1 MTTPSSTPASA
12 PATEPASTPASASDT
27 GLRLNYPAELP
38 VSQQREDILDALR
51 EHQVVVVAGA
61 TGSGKTT
68 QIPKML
74 LELGYGKR
82 GKLIGHTQP
91 RRIAARSVAQRIAS
105 ELGEKLGE
113 GTVGFQVRFTRETSR
128 NARLKLMTDGIL
140 LAEIGRDRLLKRY
153 DAIIIDEAHERSL
166 NIDVILG
173 YLRQILPQ
181 RPDLKVV
188 ITSATIDP
196 ERFAEH
202 FASTSPSGEKRPAP
216 IIEVSGRTYPV
227 EIRYRPLVLEPEVEE
242 DDELEDIHSVERDL
256 TQAITD
262 AVDELAAEGPGD
274 MLVFLPGEREIREIS
289 EALTAHLNRGT
300 RGRSALPV
308 EVLPLFGRL
317 SAQDQQRIF
326 SPPKAGTYRRL
337 ILSTNVAETSLTVP
351 GITYVIDSGLARI
364 SRYSQRTKVQRLPI
378 EPISQASAD
387 QRSGRSGR
395 TAPGIA
401 IRLFSEEDFEG
412 REEFTEPEILRTSL
426 ASVVLLMTSLGL
438 GDVESFP

>member
-1 MTTPSSTPASA
+1 
-12 PATEPASTPASASDT
+12 
-27 GLRLNYPAELP
+27 
-38 VSQQREDILDALR
+38 
-51 EHQVVVVAGA
+51 
-61 TGSGKTT
+61 
-68 QIPKML
+68 
-74 LELGYGKR
+74 
-82 GKLIGHTQP
+82 
-91 RRIAARSVAQRIAS
+91 
-105 ELGEKLGE
+105 
-113 GTVGFQVRFTRETSR
+113 
-128 NARLKLMTDGIL
+128 
-140 LAEIGRDRLLKRY
+140 DRLLKRY

-181 RPDLKVV
+181 RPDLKII

-202 FASTSPSGEKRPAP
+202 FAKVLPSGERRPAP
-216 IIEVSGRTYPV
+216 IIEVFGRTYPV
-227 EIRYRPLVLEPEVEE
+227 EIEPEME
-242 DDELEDIHSVERDL
+242 DGGELEAVHSIERDL
-256 TQAITD
+256 TQAIID
-262 AVDELAAEGPGD
+262 AVDELSAEGPGD

-289 EALTAHLNRGT
+289 EALTTHLSRGT
-300 RGRSALPV
+300 RGRGALPV

-317 SAQDQQRIF
+317 SAQDQQKIF
-326 SPPKAGTYRRL
+326 SPPKAGTYRRV

-401 IRLFSEEDFEG
+401 IRL
-412 REEFTEPEILRTSL
+412 
-426 ASVVLLMTSLGL
+426 
-438 GDVESFP
+438 

>member
-1 MTTPSSTPASA
+1 MTATSSNPDPSA
-12 PATEPASTPASASDT
+12 PH
-27 GLRLNYPAELP
+27 PAEQAPAPGPRITYPGDLP
-38 VSQQREDILDALR
+38 VSQRREDIQKAIS
-51 EHQVVVVAGA
+51 ENQVVVIAGA

-74 LELGYGKR
+74 LELGYGQDGR
-82 GKLIGHTQP
+82 IIGHTQP

-113 GTVGFQVRFTRETSR
+113 GTVGYQVRFTKETSR
-128 NARLKLMTDGIL
+128 GTRLKLMTDGIL
-140 LAEIGRDRLLKRY
+140 LAEIGRDRLLTRY

-181 RPDLKVV
+181 RPDLKVI

-202 FASTSPSGEKRPAP
+202 FAQALPSGEKRPAP

-227 EIRYRPLVLEPEVEE
+227 EIRYRPLVLEPEVDE
-242 DDELEDIHSVERDL
+242 DDELEDIHSIERDL
-256 TQAITD
+256 TQAVTD

-289 EALTAHLNRGT
+289 DALEAHLARGT

-317 SAQDQQRIF
+317 SAQDQQKIF
-326 SPPKAGTYRRL
+326 SPPKAGTYRRI

-378 EPISQASAD
+378 EPISQASAN

-401 IRLFSEEDFEG
+401 IRLCSEEDFEG
-412 REEFTEPEILRTSL
+412 RPEFT
-426 ASVVLLMTSLGL
+426 
-438 GDVESFP
+438 